1 MLLRP
6 SRALEWTYPTTSRAR
21 SQPLPQSKRRLRQSP
36 KQTQRWREM
45 PRSLMLVPLTP
56 FIVILAPSHL
66 LVNEP
71 AAIFSLS
78 HTLCK
83 IASIERLNDAVRC
96 VGHSI
101 KHEGRTTQILAS
113 RDDPFQAT
121 VQIEWMP
128 WNTVQHYG

>member
-1 MLLRP
+1 
-6 SRALEWTYPTTSRAR
+6 
-21 SQPLPQSKRRLRQSP
+21 
-36 KQTQRWREM
+36 
-45 PRSLMLVPLTP
+45 MLVPLTP

-66 LVNEP
+66 LVNKS

-78 HTLCK
+78 LSLTLCK
-83 IASIERLNDAVRC
+83 IASIERLNDAVLC

-101 KHEGRTTQILAS
+101 KQEGRTTQILAS